1 MEPERLDIE
10 PLSAGEQLFERGRR
24 RGGLMLAPVVF
35 TVLLAWPMPTLQP
48 EAHRL
53 AAVMGA
59 VVVLWVTEALALPVT
74 ALIAA
79 CACILL
85 RVAPAKEVFA
95 PFADPL
101 MFLFIGSFILARGIF
116 LHGLDRR
123 LAYGVLSVRWIGQRP
138 SRILFAF
145 GAVAAFMSA
154 WISNTATTAMM
165 YTIGLAIL
173 AFLFDKPRAAV
184 PPSTAA
190 MPRA

>member
-1 MEPERLDIE
+1 MESTTLDIE
-10 PLSAGEQLFERGRR
+10 PLNAGERMFEQWRR
-24 RGGLMLAPVVF
+24 RVGFILAPIVF
-35 TVLLAWPMPTLQP
+35 LALLAWPLPSLEP

-79 CACILL
+79 CACVLL

-101 MFLFIGSFILARGIF
+101 MFLFIGSFILARAIF

-123 LAYGVLSVRWIGQRP
+123 LAFGVLSVSWLDQRGPVASCSPLVP
-138 SRILFAF
+138 SRLSCRPGFP
-145 GAVAAFMSA
+145 
-154 WISNTATTAMM
+154 TRP
-165 YTIGLAIL
+165 
-173 AFLFDKPRAAV
+173 PR
-184 PPSTAA
+184 
-190 MPRA
+190 R